1 MMTNLAF
8 LKIYPDA
15 IDDAI
20 ESCEDAMKE
29 LGFTISEIDDMN
41 DYAMEDLK
49 EIGSF
54 ADITNSIISAYYH
67 AAASMIEDKYPGISV
82 DYYVNCHDSPFT
94 VDKPEI
100 TDPSADWETA
110 LKSMPYSDISEAI
123 GWEFSEEDLNTLMEL
138 HKADICR
145 EQIEDLLEDCNFHT
159 DCENWHD
166 GNYVINEF

>member
-8 LKIYPDA
+8 LNIYPDA

-41 DYAMEDLK
+41 ECAMEDLK

-54 ADITNSIISAYYH
+54 DDITNSIISAYYH

-110 LKSMPYSDISEAI
+110 LKSMPYSAISRAI
-123 GWEFSEEDLNTLMEL
+123 DWGFTEEDLNTLMEL

-145 EQIEDLLEDCNFHT
+145 EQIEELLDDCNFHS
-159 DCENWHD
+159 ESGNWHN
-166 GNYVINEF
+166 GNYVINED